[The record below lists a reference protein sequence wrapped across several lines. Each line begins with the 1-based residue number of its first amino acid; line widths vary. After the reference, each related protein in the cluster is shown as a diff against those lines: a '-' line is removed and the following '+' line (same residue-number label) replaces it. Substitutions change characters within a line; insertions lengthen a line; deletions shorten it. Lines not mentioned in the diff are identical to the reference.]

1 MDFYYLP
8 KEYQQTHEMCYE
20 LIGQVE
26 EFLVRDE
33 YKFLQITTYPID
45 LGAIERLLLFYARV
59 SRLFE

>member
-8 KEYQQTHEMCYE
+8 KEYQQTHKMCFE

-33 YKFLQITTYPID
+33 
-45 LGAIERLLLFYARV
+45 
-59 SRLFE
+59 